1 MAAQDLLPAEHTR
14 RLAPSPSLEPNH
26 LLPES
31 ALEKQQ
37 RTRGSS
43 NPTPSPGNRS
53 ISVDNRVR
61 SDSNRTKASQSR
73 ASQSRASGHTDSRS
87 SNAKFGQNGVRT
99 LPPWI
104 DSVEYGDDIES
115 APTDSLLQKPG
126 RAIHSQHH
134 YSNNKPQT
142 PRLDRRVSTDGYIDE
157 DDGFNEELKAA
168 PTGGLFNREPNKGR
182 KWDHARE
189 GDPVIMQS
197 QRENSANEWSGFIK
211 SSMYGPQLGE
221 SGKHV
226 DSEYLDELTPG
237 YKKPWVGDAPNQDPE
252 KALGLLHGGKQK
264 RLVWYQ
270 RAQRSIVSHPLV
282 PLAFRLTVLTTS
294 TIALGLSASIFHLT
308 NRTQFAQ
315 TASAV
320 MAIIVDCIALPY
332 IGYITWD
339 EYTGKPLG
347 LRPPKAKM
355 RLVLLDLFF
364 IIFESANLSL
374 AFQAITDQDGSCL
387 AGEEGKG
394 TRREIDGDLCAQEKA
409 LASILFVALVAWGLT
424 FAVSIIRFV
433 NIHADYLQ
441 E

>member
-1 MAAQDLLPAEHTR
+1 M
-14 RLAPSPSLEPNH
+14 
-26 LLPES
+26 
-31 ALEKQQ
+31 
-37 RTRGSS
+37 
-43 NPTPSPGNRS
+43 
-53 ISVDNRVR
+53 
-61 SDSNRTKASQSR
+61 
-73 ASQSRASGHTDSRS
+73 
-87 SNAKFGQNGVRT
+87 
-99 LPPWI
+99 
-104 DSVEYGDDIES
+104 EYGDDVDS
-115 APTDSLLQKPG
+115 SKVTDSLLSKPG
-126 RAIHSQHH
+126 RALHSQHH
-134 YSNNKPQT
+134 YSHNKPQT
-142 PRLDRRVSTDGYIDE
+142 PQLERRVSKDGYIEESDDE
-157 DDGFNEELKAA
+157 FTETLKAA
-168 PTGGLFNREPNKGR
+168 PTTGLFGREPNKGR
-182 KWDHARE
+182 KWDHVRE

-197 QRENSANEWSGFIK
+197 QRGTNANEWSSFIK
-211 SSMYGPQLGE
+211 SSMYGPQQGE

-226 DSEYLDELTPG
+226 DSEYLDQLTPG
-237 YKKPWVGDAPNQDPE
+237 YKTPWVGDAPNQDPE
-252 KALGLLHGGKQK
+252 KALGLLHSKKK
-264 RLVWYQ
+264 RLLWYQ
-270 RAQRSIVSHPLV
+270 RAQRSIISHPLV

-387 AGEEGKG
+387 ASKNATDREGARKH
-394 TRREIDGDLCAQEKA
+394 IDVNLCAQEKA

-424 FAVSIIRFV
+424 FSVSIIRYV
-433 NIHADYLQ
+433 P
-441 E
+441 